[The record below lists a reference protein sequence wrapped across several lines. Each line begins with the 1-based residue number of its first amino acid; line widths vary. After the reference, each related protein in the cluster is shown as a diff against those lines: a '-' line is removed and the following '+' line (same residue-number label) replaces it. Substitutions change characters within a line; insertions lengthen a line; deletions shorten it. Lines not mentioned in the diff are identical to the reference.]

1 MEVFLKLVSNIPQA
15 RNLTKLK
22 LGLLISF
29 TILLFFQFMVGFREF
44 EDYLIILIFILF
56 LNDLYYKLTRP
67 QTLVFHEDRM
77 TRLIMSGVFLFMIV
91 LPFAID
97 SMNVSNTTSLTV
109 SKLGFVLWAQIF
121 LLDSFLQYKQT
132 HSKQWLV
139 FANTAVILIIIGAFV
154 N

>member
-1 MEVFLKLVSNIPQA
+1 
-15 RNLTKLK
+15 
-22 LGLLISF
+22 
-29 TILLFFQFMVGFREF
+29 
-44 EDYLIILIFILF
+44 
-56 LNDLYYKLTRP
+56 
-67 QTLVFHEDRM
+67 
-77 TRLIMSGVFLFMIV
+77 MSGVFLFMLV

-97 SMNVSNTTSLTV
+97 SMNVSNTTRLTI
-109 SKLGFVLWAQIF
+109 SKLGFVLWAQVF